1 MPTSVVTDFLFS
13 RRSRGR
19 NVAMS
24 GWGDGKGARMSGY
37 ELNFSE
43 VAEEL
48 AERRS
53 LPVLGQFDAFEQGA
67 GGAV

>member
-1 MPTSVVTDFLFS
+1 
-13 RRSRGR
+13 
-19 NVAMS
+19 
-24 GWGDGKGARMSGY
+24 MSGY

-53 LPVLGQFDAFEQGA
+53 LPALGQFDAFEQGA
-67 GGAV
+67 GGAA

>member
-1 MPTSVVTDFLFS
+1 
-13 RRSRGR
+13 
-19 NVAMS
+19 MS
-24 GWGDGKGARMSGY
+24 GCGDGKGARMSGY

-53 LPVLGQFDAFEQGA
+53 LPALGQFDAFEQGA
-67 GGAV
+67 GGAA